1 MAAISIEEKPS
12 LNLMILRLSGQLSP
26 EALGEAQKRF
36 YAERKAIHAILD
48 LRGCSLDLFSLD
60 DFKQALSFSRSAGD
74 FRRGGVT
81 VFVTDSPLQ
90 LAVARLYQAYAET
103 TPNFPVRVEIAASS
117 AEAEALVRAAGA

>member
-1 MAAISIEEKPS
+1 MAAISIEERPS

-26 EALGEAQKRF
+26 EALREAQTRF
-36 YAERKAIHAILD
+36 YAECKAIHAILD

-81 VFVTDSPLQ
+81 VFVADSPLQ

-103 TPNFPVRVEIAASS
+103 TPNFPVRIEIAASS